1 MLLGGRWFCGMQLE
15 YAGMVGT
22 AIVLWMMIVI
32 VVDSCKHGL
41 PAISNGALPAT
52 GFTSVSKSLA
62 DSLV

>member
-1 MLLGGRWFCGMQLE
+1 MGLQLE

-41 PAISNGALPAT
+41 PAISSGALPAT
-52 GFTSVSKSLA
+52 GFTSLSKSLA
-62 DSLV
+62 ASLI

>member
-1 MLLGGRWFCGMQLE
+1 MQLE

-52 GFTSVSKSLA
+52 GFTSISKSLA
-62 DSLV
+62 DSLI